1 MFNKEGSLLKAGP
14 DSQDSEKKTRAAVRL
29 KLHSRDSQ
37 LLFLWSGYPCA
48 PVEIMLLIRL
58 KAHMVHFPGPGSSTV
73 PPNGK
78 RRELYL
84 NSLSPA

>member
-37 LLFLWSGYPCA
+37 LLFLWSGYACA

-58 KAHMVHFPGPGSSTV
+58 KAHTVHFPELGPA
-73 PPNGK
+73 
-78 RRELYL
+78 L
-84 NSLSPA
+84 SLPMEKEENFI